1 MKVKFNFE
9 LSDIDGNQIIDYLN
23 KNYDGSIE
31 FVRQEIVDEYGNGVF
46 YRLFFS
52 REWYRGDIYYDNYLA
67 IDDEGIYVYSDEP
80 WEGNDDDDDMENLL
94 SEWLKTYTFEKINYK
109 EKFDRLMLEV
119 YEDIMDRIDK
129 KTSPEQ
135 IDAIIEKLKI
145 SKTYL

>member
-31 FVRQEIVDEYGNGVF
+31 FVRQEIATGHQDTPF
-46 YRLFFS
+46 YRLLFS
-52 REWYRGDIYYDNYLA
+52 REWYRGDIYYNNYLA
-67 IDDEGIYVYSDEP
+67 IDHEGIYVYSDEP
-80 WEGNDDDDDMENLL
+80 WEGNDDDDMENLL

-109 EKFDRLMLEV
+109 EKFDKLMLEV